1 MFFCFLYFLVLL
13 TLPLVSVADSNS
25 VAPMINF
32 TSGKVAVLDDQE
44 KPDRHG
50 VEIRFRP
57 FGRRGFIPAIGYA
70 FADNGASF
78 VYTDVRR
85 DYHLHES
92 WFLSPSIGLGTFSKG
107 TNFDLGK
114 TLEFRSGI
122 ELAYHRRD
130 QIRLGVAFFHLSNA
144 GLSEINPGTEALVFS
159 LSLPVE

>member
-1 MFFCFLYFLVLL
+1 
-13 TLPLVSVADSNS
+13 
-25 VAPMINF
+25 MINF